1 MTASRQWVHLKVR
14 KSLDSDI
21 AYADEPLAEE
31 WIKQNEKEKKENKE
45 LERMLEK
52 GLHGMEWVDS
62 W

>member
-1 MTASRQWVHLKVR
+1 MR

-21 AYADEPLAEE
+21 AYADEPLAEEE

-52 GLHGMEWVDS
+52 GLHGME
-62 W
+62 

>member
-1 MTASRQWVHLKVR
+1 MR

-52 GLHGMEWVDS
+52 GLHGME
-62 W
+62 